1 MAKKNGIKVA
11 AVGSGPSALSF
22 AGDMAKAGYDVT
34 VFEALHEIG
43 GVLKTGAIEEL
54 DVDIVV
60 VAIGV
65 SPNPL
70 IPSCLPELKQ
80 GKKGTIEVNPE
91 SNQAYFLVFIVVGFC
106 CSYCFIGS

>member
-1 MAKKNGIKVA
+1 MELGKPDA
-11 AVGSGPSALSF
+11 SGRRRP
-22 AGDMAKAGYDVT
+22 V
-34 VFEALHEIG
+34 EIP
-43 GVLKTGAIEEL
+43 GAIEEL

-91 SNQAYFLVFIVVGFC
+91 SNQASMEEIFADGDIVRGGATVILAMGDGRRAAAGMDK
-106 CSYCFIGS
+106 YLKEKYLK